1 MKTPQDMLSLYAL
14 EETLREIEEH
24 NNLFYGGLCSQA
36 LWNLIL
42 MLTGCMNDFGQG
54 F

>member
-24 NNLFYGGLCSQA
+24 SNLFYGGLRSQA
-36 LWNLIL
+36 LRNLIL
-42 MLTGCMNDFGQG
+42 MLTGYMDDFGQG